1 MTNMSQHIKPL
12 SFDAWYSLNEESIN
26 IELAESGADRELDF
40 NPERI
45 FEDRYDTY
53 VESCDKAFEDELNKW
68 KF

>member
-12 SFDAWYSLNEESIN
+12 SFDAWYSLNE
-26 IELAESGADRELDF
+26 
-40 NPERI
+40 RI

-53 VESCDKAFEDELNKW
+53 VKSCDKAFEDELNKW